1 MPHSQLEMQNNKA
14 IVTLTLGKTYQSFWE
29 RLCRAN
35 WEEYARRNDYDVIAL
50 SEPLDP
56 SPHAAKRQLSWQK
69 CLILSQPFSAR
80 YERIVWLDADIL
92 INPDAPD
99 ISVGV
104 PLDKVGATDE
114 FSTPSRADHQI
125 ALKKLYSFWESIG
138 AKYYPSETPEKFYGA
153 YGLPATF
160 DRVVQ
165 AGVLVISPEHH
176 REALEEVYFKY
187 FERDAP
193 RGLAEMRALSFHLQ
207 EADMVHWLDYRFNNL
222 WLVYLAL
229 NAPFLLT
236 DPENPALPEV
246 AHRAFQDSFILHFAG
261 NARAMSLLQSHTTA
275 NSPLPQHKAAV
286 ALNDDSAFQLN
297 APVALF
303 IYNRPN
309 KLERMLEVLRIVKP
323 KRLFVIADGARE
335 DAEGDSEK
343 CEATRALLR
352 RVDWECHL
360 QTEMAESNLGIKA
373 RVESGLR
380 WVFEKVEEAIIL
392 EDDCLPDPTFFRF
405 CQELLECYKDN
416 DKVMC
421 ISGDNFTFREDISCY
436 SYLFS
441 RYTITWGWAT
451 WRRAWQHYDPVTS
464 GWGTPEAYK
473 WLANYLG
480 DGKAFE
486 YWKFI
491 FDTNASTLENWDQ
504 AWILSCWR
512 DNGLCIQPNV
522 NLVSNIGFGA
532 DATHTKMTSHT
543 QANVPTKPMGFPLVH
558 PPEVARDIAADEF
571 TEDSVYG
578 GVMKRMFDGLRARA
592 KAKRR

>member
-1 MPHSQLEMQNNKA
+1 MQNNKA

-29 RLCRAN
+29 RMCRAN
-35 WEEYARRNDYDVIAL
+35 WEEYARRNEYDVIAL

-56 SPHAAKRQLSWQK
+56 SPHAAERQLSWQK
-69 CLILSQPFSAR
+69 CLILSQPFSAQ

-99 ISVGV
+99 ISAGV

-125 ALKKLYSFWESIG
+125 ALIKLYSFWESIG
-138 AKYYPSETPEKFYGA
+138 AKYYPSETPEKFYGV
-153 YGLPATF
+153 YGLPGTF

-165 AGVLVISPEHH
+165 SGVLVMSPEHH
-176 REALEEVYFKY
+176 RKALEEVYFKY
-187 FERDAP
+187 FERGAP

-207 EADMVHWLDYRFNNL
+207 EVDMVHWLDYRFNNL

-236 DPENPALPEV
+236 DPENPAAPVV
-246 AHRAFQDSFILHFAG
+246 AHRAFHESYMLHFAG
-261 NARAMSLLQSHTTA
+261 NADALPLVQAPTA
-275 NSPLPQHKAAV
+275 SKSPAAKV
-286 ALNDDSAFQLN
+286 NTLSNLEGDRDFQLTS
-297 APVALF
+297 PVILF
-303 IYNRPN
+303 IYNRAD
-309 KLERMLEVLRIVKP
+309 KLGRMLEVLGKVKP
-323 KRLFVIADGARE
+323 KQLFVIADGARE
-335 DAEGDSEK
+335 DVEGDAEK
-343 CEATRALLR
+343 CAATRALLE
-352 RVDWECHL
+352 RVDWECDF
-360 QTEMAESNLGIKA
+360 QTEMAERNLGIKT

-380 WVFEKVEEAIIL
+380 WAFEKVEGAIIL

-405 CQELLECYKDN
+405 CQELLEFYKDH

-421 ISGDNFTFREDISCY
+421 ITGDNFTFREDVSCY

-451 WRRAWQHYDPVTS
+451 WRRAWRHYDPVMS

-473 WLANYLG
+473 WLADYLQ
-480 DGKAFE
+480 DDTALE

-491 FDTNASTLENWDQ
+491 FDTNFATLENWDQ

-512 DNGLCIQPNV
+512 KNGLCIQPNV

-532 DATHTKMTSHT
+532 DATHTKMTSHL
-543 QANVPTKPMGFPLVH
+543 QANVPTKPMEFPLVH
-558 PPEVARDIAADEF
+558 PAVVARDVAADEF
-571 TEDSVYG
+571 TEDGVYG
-578 GVMKRMFDGLRARA
+578 GVMRRMFDGLRARA
-592 KAKRR
+592 KAKRG